1 MKIVVYYGGRGL
13 LDDPTLYVLK
23 KMEDVLRELR
33 VSIERYNIYEHKNEI
48 ATLPQ
53 TFKEADGII
62 LATTIEW
69 LGIGGYM
76 QQFLDACWLYGD
88 KEKISH
94 TYMQP
99 IVMST
104 TYGEREGEMTLSNA
118 WEILGGL
125 PCPGLCGYV
134 EDLTTFQM
142 NKDFGLIIEKKAENL
157 YRTIS
162 QKIKSLPSSNQ
173 AIKQNVSRTQS
184 MNLTPQESEQ
194 LSKYVSDDSYV
205 KQQKEDIEELASMF
219 KDMLGQTKSDEDMP
233 YIKELESHFI
243 PTEDFKARYSLIIED
258 IKKPLYWCGWGR
270 TCFALWTGKRG
281 GCGCKDEQKCSSVH
295 FGWTNDV
302 PESLYDRGND
312 SAGEFQNPSYVRSDF
327 CILKDRR
334 TKMRDD
340 NCIFCKLANGDIP
353 TNSIYEDEDFNV
365 ILDASPATKGHA
377 LILPKNHFANL
388 FEIPEDMDA
397 KAFILAKKIAK
408 KMKDV
413 FGCDGVNIVQNNG
426 VAAGQTVFHFHIHLI
441 PRYEGD
447 HAGVTWKPGTLTD
460 EQREEILQEWK

>member
-243 PTEDFKARYSLIIED
+243 PAEDFKARYSLIIED
-258 IKKPLYWCGWGR
+258 IKKPLYIGVDGEE
-270 TCFALWTGKRG
+270 LVLHYGQ
-281 GCGCKDEQKCSSVH
+281 ENEV
-295 FGWTNDV
+295 DV
-302 PESLYDRGND
+302 V
-312 SAGEFQNPSYVRSDF
+312 A
-327 CILKDRR
+327 
-334 TKMRDD
+334 KMS
-340 NCIFCKLANGDIP
+340 K
-353 TNSIYEDEDFNV
+353 NV
-365 ILDASPATKGHA
+365 LQSILDGRMTFQRAFMTGEMTAKGNFK
-377 LILPKNHFANL
+377 ILRML
-388 FEIPEDMDA
+388 D
-397 KAFILAKKIAK
+397 
-408 KMKDV
+408 
-413 FGCDGVNIVQNNG
+413 
-426 VAAGQTVFHFHIHLI
+426 TVFVF
-441 PRYEGD
+441 
-447 HAGVTWKPGTLTD
+447 
-460 EQREEILQEWK
+460 